1 MLTTS
6 EAVGNGDL
14 FELGALGEKRLPVLL
29 SARRSGVRIAEV
41 TEQLVALGQRHL
53 LEAGGVLYRG
63 FDVPNIEAFRS
74 FAAAFGSPLLGYDFG
89 STPRSKLREGVY
101 TSTEYPAHQHIP
113 LHNEQAY
120 CRRWPMKIWFH
131 CAIAARRGGET
142 PICDSREV
150 YRRMPGK
157 VLDRLVERGLMY
169 VRNFGGGL
177 DLPWQEVFDT
187 EHRGEVEV
195 YCQQQGIDCEWKDDG
210 ELRTRQVCQVVAL
223 HPKTLEPCWFNQA
236 HLFHVSGLEPE
247 VRAALLDAVE
257 PEDLPRNV
265 YYANGSPIE
274 DGLLDEVRGVLDQLK
289 VAFPWQSG
297 DILMLDNMLTAHAR
311 TPFEGPRQVVVA
323 MAEPNSSA
331 PGEGV

>member
-1 MLTTS
+1 MLTTIGS
-6 EAVGNGDL
+6 TLEQGLLDVRP
-14 FELGALGEKRLPVLL
+14 LGEKRLPVLV
-29 SARRSGVRIAEV
+29 SPRHGDVSIAQA
-41 TEQLVALGQRHL
+41 TEALVAVGQRHVSD
-53 LEAGGVLYRG
+53 AGGVLYRG
-63 FDVPNIEAFRS
+63 FHVPSIEAFRT
-74 FAAAFGSPLLGYDFG
+74 FASAFGGPLLGYDFG

-101 TSTEYPAHQHIP
+101 SSTEYPAHQHIP

-131 CAIAARRGGET
+131 CRVAPSRGGET

-157 VLDRLVERGLMY
+157 VLDRLVDRGLMY

-177 DLPWQEVFDT
+177 DVPWQEVFNT
-187 EHRGEVEV
+187 EERGEVED
-195 YCQQQGIDCEWKDDG
+195 YCRQQGISCEWKEDG
-210 ELRTRQVCQVVAL
+210 DLRTRQVCQVVAL
-223 HPKTLEPCWFNQA
+223 HPRTLEPCWFNQA

-265 YYANGSPIE
+265 YYADGSPIE
-274 DGLLDEVRGVLDQLK
+274 EGLLDEVRGVLEQLK
-289 VAFPWQSG
+289 VVFPWQAG
-297 DILMLDNMLTAHAR
+297 DILMLDNMLSAHAR

-323 MAEPNSSA
+323 MAEPHGQDPA
-331 PGEGV
+331 